1 MNEKRDCKII
11 QDLLPNYIEKLTT
24 TETNQFIEEHLKQCK
39 ECKEIVSN
47 MKNDLKIKDTNSEK
61 QEIKYIKKYNKK
73 LRFFKI
79 IVLLILTIFIALTTR
94 KMAIISDL
102 NKKANQYVNS
112 DNYYE
117 KIIAYTGENML
128 IHDIYHKGEK
138 TVTIM
143 RRINENETN
152 KITWYRKGDK
162 TNIYWDN
169 ENQKI
174 AELNSDGGLQVNIVN
189 YLQVNNFLELL
200 FASITTNIKS
210 VEYNGKECYIV
221 TNYFGSNVLM
231 TENEG
236 AWIEKNTGL
245 MIKNTGGM
253 GSSLGTVTNFKY
265 EFGTV
270 TDEVFIE
277 PDISEYEVRE

>member
-1 MNEKRDCKII
+1 MNNNRDCKIV
-11 QDLLPNYIEKLTT
+11 QDLLPNYIEKLTNI
-24 TETNQFIEEHLKQCK
+24 ETNQFVEEHLKQCK

-47 MKNDLKIKDTNSEK
+47 MEKDLKTKETNMEK
-61 QEIKYIKKYNKK
+61 NEVKFIKKYNKK

-79 IVLLILTIFIALTTR
+79 IVFVILIIFIALTTR
-94 KMAIISDL
+94 KMVIISDL

-152 KITWYRKGDK
+152 KITWYRNGDK

-189 YLQVNNFLELL
+189 YLQTNNFFELL
-200 FASITTNIKS
+200 IASITTNIKS
-210 VEYNGKECYIV
+210 VEYNRKECYIV
-221 TNYFGSNVLM
+221 TNYFGPNILR
-231 TENEG
+231 TENDG
-236 AWIEKNTGL
+236 AWIEKDTGL

-253 GSSLGTVTNFKY
+253 GSALGTVNNFEY
-265 EFGTV
+265 EFGNV
-270 TDEVFIE
+270 SDDIFIE
-277 PDISEYEVRE
+277 PDISEYEVK